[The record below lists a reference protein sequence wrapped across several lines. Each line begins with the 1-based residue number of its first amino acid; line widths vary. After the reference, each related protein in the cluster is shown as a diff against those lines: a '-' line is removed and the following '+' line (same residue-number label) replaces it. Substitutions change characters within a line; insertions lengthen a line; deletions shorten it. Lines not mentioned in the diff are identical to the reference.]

1 MGFVRL
7 SLDLDHVT
15 YEEAMLTAES
25 VYLVIGVHPDVWETR
40 KGFHIETEDIG
51 LTFKEQI
58 ALRFLLGD
66 DLVRIKRD
74 LDRWKEGK
82 ATDFLFHIRRGKRR
96 KRVT

>member
-1 MGFVRL
+1 MGFMRL

-25 VYLVIGVHPDVWETR
+25 VYLVIGVQPDVYETS
-40 KGFHIETEDIG
+40 KGYHIETEDIG

>member
-1 MGFVRL
+1 MGEIVRL

-25 VYLVIGVHPDVWETR
+25 VYLVIGVHPDVFETS
-40 KGFHIETEDIG
+40 KGYHIETEDIG

-58 ALRFLLGD
+58 GLRFLLGD
-66 DLVRIKRD
+66 DLVRIKMD
-74 LDRWKEGK
+74 LDRWKKGK

-96 KRVT
+96 RKL